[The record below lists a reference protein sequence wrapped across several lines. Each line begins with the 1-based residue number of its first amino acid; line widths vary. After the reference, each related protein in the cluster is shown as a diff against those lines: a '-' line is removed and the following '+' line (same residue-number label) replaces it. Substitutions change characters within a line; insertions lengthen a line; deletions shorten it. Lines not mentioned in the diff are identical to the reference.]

1 MRIPKLIPALLALF
15 VVENAGASAW
25 AADVPSYSPAQ
36 SQLLHQASNWDY
48 GYNSGPYEEGG
59 SYYYRRGYGS
69 GYYGS
74 GDYGSDYYGS
84 GYYDGY
90 GNDDCYD

>member
-25 AADVPSYSPAQ
+25 AAHVVEPSYSPAQ
-36 SQLLHQASNWDY
+36 PQLLHQASNWEY

-59 SYYYRRGYGS
+59 SYYYRRGYYGS

-74 GDYGSDYYGS
+74 GDY
-84 GYYDGY
+84 DGY
-90 GNDDCYD
+90 DNNDNNDCYD